1 MKQQYFSED
10 ELGSF
15 LEELE
20 EDGIHEA
27 PFYLKREIMK
37 QAFPEL
43 QQHISSEKR
52 RLSRA
57 QKRKWIIYNCKIAL
71 AAAAAIV
78 LMFLMPTENTSMM
91 QSEEVDAM
99 THVTNSIGNSSE
111 RLCNILSNI
120 SDRMI
125 IGDKEFQNRE
135 REE

>member
-10 ELGSF
+10 ELGRF
-15 LEELE
+15 LEDLE
-20 EDGIHEA
+20 ENGIHEA
-27 PFYLKREIMK
+27 PFYLKGEIMK

-43 QQHISSEKR
+43 PQHISLEKR

-78 LMFLMPTENTSMM
+78 LLFLIPMENNSMM
-91 QSEEVDAM
+91 QSEEVGAM

-125 IGDKEFQNRE
+125 IGDKEF
-135 REE
+135 

>member
-43 QQHISSEKR
+43 RQHISSEKR

-71 AAAAAIV
+71 AAAAA
-78 LMFLMPTENTSMM
+78 
-91 QSEEVDAM
+91 
-99 THVTNSIGNSSE
+99 
-111 RLCNILSNI
+111 
-120 SDRMI
+120 
-125 IGDKEFQNRE
+125 
-135 REE
+135 